1 MDTNNKTP
9 EYNDT
14 KDIIVDIFENKQKR
28 NIFKDNTENKPVD
41 EINKKWDM
49 NDKIIDLFAETI
61 KKDIFLKKVYAII
74 LIIILALM
82 LGALVTIFI
91 LKGLNILNYSDTTFN
106 IFITAGIAE
115 VFVLVKIIVEYL
127 FKDNLSNA
135 LTIILKNN
143 NPTKNDGIK
152 NNKNKK

>member
-61 KKDIFLKKVYAII
+61 KKDISLKKVYAII